1 MKNSIMPIKRS
12 ITLNSEGKK
21 YFESGQVSEAIKAF
35 KKALELDPKFYEG
48 WFNLGLVYQKSSR
61 FAEAIKC
68 YNKNIE
74 FYAQNPFA
82 LKNLALC
89 YSLVGDTK
97 KALEIARLLS
107 GEGDSWE
114 SYFNLATTAQ
124 IAGDIE
130 EGIKSYKKAIDLN
143 PDFGLSYGQL
153 YNLYVRICDWDRASK
168 LLPKITKLNSTAIKN
183 GGMPA
188 ELPYGNISRQ
198 QDPKMNFCIARLK
211 ANDIEN
217 KVKADLIQF
226 VQDKKGM
233 VNNKKIRIGYLS
245 SDFHDHATVHLMMGL
260 LRNHNRNDF
269 EIVTY
274 SHGVHD
280 DSVYREKVMEA
291 VDVFRDISGLN
302 DKEAA
307 ISIYKDVIDILVDL
321 KGHTNGNRLGIMA
334 LRPAPIQ
341 VTWLGFPGTTG
352 GNFIDYIIA
361 DKVVIPKKEAK
372 YYSEKIIYLPNSYQ
386 VNDNEQKIQDSRFK
400 RKDFGLPKNPFV
412 FSSFNQA
419 YKITPETFASWMRIL
434 KEVPNSVL
442 WLYEKMDLASENLK
456 KEAKKAGLN
465 PARLIFA
472 DNLPKEQHLARI
484 KLADLALDT
493 FTYNGHTTT
502 SDCLWAGVP
511 VVTLRGNHF
520 ASRVSASLLTA
531 VNLPELITNS
541 VSEYE
546 KLAIDLATNPKK
558 LLSIHYSL
566 LSKRLSEPLFNTQK
580 FTRDLEKGYKKIYQ
594 NFISGGKV
602 KEIMI
607 D

>member
-1 MKNSIMPIKRS
+1 MPIKRS

-558 LLSIHYSL
+558 LLSIRSSL